1 MQDEITI
8 LIADDHPLFRRGLR
22 MVIEHDPE
30 LRVLAEVDDGLSAL
44 AQIEALEPDVV
55 VLDINMP
62 GADGLEVARAI
73 QEKQFST
80 IPVFLTMHKEE
91 AIFSAALDADV
102 RGFVVK
108 DGAAS
113 EVVACIKAVMRG
125 ESFFSPLLAQFLVE
139 RRGRE
144 SFLGNLTEAERRVL
158 RLLADG
164 STSREIA
171 DELFISVRTVE
182 HHREHICAKLNLKGK
197 NALLTFAVTNKSKL

>member
-30 LRVLAEVDDGLSAL
+30 LRVLGEVDDGLSAL

-73 QEKQFST
+73 RKNSFH

-91 AIFSAALDADV
+91 AMFSAALDADV
-102 RGFVVK
+102 RG
-108 DGAAS
+108 
-113 EVVACIKAVMRG
+113 
-125 ESFFSPLLAQFLVE
+125 L
-139 RRGRE
+139 
-144 SFLGNLTEAERRVL
+144 
-158 RLLADG
+158 
-164 STSREIA
+164 
-171 DELFISVRTVE
+171 
-182 HHREHICAKLNLKGK
+182 
-197 NALLTFAVTNKSKL
+197 

>member
-1 MQDEITI
+1 MQGEITI

-30 LRVLAEVDDGLSAL
+30 LRVLAEVDDGVSAL

-62 GADGLEVARAI
+62 SADGLEVARAI

-80 IPVFLTMHKEE
+80 IPVFLTMHKDE

-102 RGFVVK
+102 RGFVLK

-113 EVVACIKAVMRG
+113 EVVTCIKAVMRG
-125 ESFFSPLLAQFLVE
+125 ESFFSPALAQFLVE

-171 DELFISVRTVE
+171 RELFISVRTVE
-182 HHREHICAKLNLKGK
+182 HHREHICAKLDLKGK
-197 NALLTFAVTNKSKL
+197 NALLTFAVLNRSRL

>member
-1 MQDEITI
+1 MENEITI

-30 LRVLAEVDDGLSAL
+30 LRVLGEADDGLSAL

-91 AIFSAALDADV
+91 AIFSAALDA
-102 RGFVVK
+102 
-108 DGAAS
+108 
-113 EVVACIKAVMRG
+113 
-125 ESFFSPLLAQFLVE
+125 
-139 RRGRE
+139 
-144 SFLGNLTEAERRVL
+144 
-158 RLLADG
+158 
-164 STSREIA
+164 
-171 DELFISVRTVE
+171 
-182 HHREHICAKLNLKGK
+182 
-197 NALLTFAVTNKSKL
+197 

>member
-30 LRVLAEVDDGLSAL
+30 LNVLAEVDDGLSAL

-91 AIFSAALDADV
+91 AIFSAALDAGV
-102 RGFVVK
+102 RGFIVK

-113 EVVACIKAVMRG
+113 EIVACIKAVMRG

-139 RRGRE
+139 RRGRNHFSTILPRQSAAFCVFSPTAE
-144 SFLGNLTEAERRVL
+144 PAGKLPTSSSSVCGRWNITGN
-158 RLLADG
+158 
-164 STSREIA
+164 
-171 DELFISVRTVE
+171 
-182 HHREHICAKLNLKGK
+182 
-197 NALLTFAVTNKSKL
+197 TFAPNSI

>member
-1 MQDEITI
+1 MQNEITI

-30 LRVLAEVDDGLSAL
+30 LRVLGEVDDGLSAL
-44 AQIEALEPDVV
+44 AQIEALGPDVV

-80 IPVFLTMHKEE
+80 IPVFLTMHKDE

-102 RGFVVK
+102 RGFVLK

-113 EVVACIKAVMRG
+113 EVVNCIKAVMRG
-125 ESFFSPLLAQFLVE
+125 ESFFSPALAQFLIE
-139 RRGRE
+139 RHDRE

-171 DELFISVRTVE
+171 QELFISVRTVE
-182 HHREHICAKLNLKGK
+182 HHREHICAKLDLKGK
-197 NALLTFAVTNKSKL
+197 NALLTFAVLNRSRL